1 MKRGTFYVITG
12 VGEVR
17 PRLTLARGMID
28 DEMQVGFSQVPWS
41 EGEYLTALYDL
52 PTGRAIH
59 VFYTRGEAMKYV
71 SDNRDRIEEIRKGD
85 FYQRCLAD
93 YQAMRKEVEQDGN
106 ITGAAEGIPAGGRKG
121 K

>member
-1 MKRGTFYVITG
+1 MKRGSFYAITG
-12 VGEVR
+12 VAVGR
-17 PRLTLARGMID
+17 PRLVSVKGMID
-28 DEMQVGFSQVPWS
+28 EDLQLGFTMIPWG

-52 PTGRAIH
+52 PTGTAIR
-59 VFYTRGEAMKYV
+59 VFYTRGEALQYV
-71 SDNRDRIEEIRKGD
+71 SDNRDSIEEIRKGD

>member
-1 MKRGTFYVITG
+1 MKRGSFYAITG
-12 VGEVR
+12 VAVGR
-17 PRLTLARGMID
+17 PRLVSVKGMID
-28 DEMQVGFSQVPWS
+28 EDLQVGFSQVPWS

-52 PTGRAIH
+52 PTGSAIR

-71 SDNRDRIEEIRKGD
+71 SDNRDSIEEIRKGD
-85 FYQRCLAD
+85 FYQRALAD